1 MLGKEYVADM
11 SSSHLTLECV
21 KGLRR
26 PSWPRA
32 HAKHR
37 RTSEGPGLQTLNR
50 RGAVRAECRLLP

>member
-1 MLGKEYVADM
+1 MSGKGYVADI

-21 KGLRR
+21 EGLRR

-37 RTSEGPGLQTLNR
+37 RTSEGPGLQILNR